1 MRSSDA
7 AARVAVEI
15 LVKEYIVAEVRIAL
29 LENRIARIPQRK
41 AQAQALLVIRKSRDT
56 VLAAAIGAAP
66 RGVVGKVVPGIAVRA
81 VVFANRAPLALGKI
95 WAPLSSSLSQ
105 VRLARKDVHAPRP
118 TSSFDTGRRRTARER
133 MPRE

>member
-15 LVKEYIVAEVRIAL
+15 LVKEYIVAAVRIAL

-56 VLAAAIGAAP
+56 VLASAIDAAP
-66 RGVVGKVVPGIAVRA
+66 RVVVGKAVRA

-95 WAPLSSSLSQ
+95 WAPFLP
-105 VRLARKDVHAPRP
+105 A
-118 TSSFDTGRRRTARER
+118 
-133 MPRE
+133 